1 MFQVF
6 FIQVSPAQ
14 GVKITR
20 FMACFG
26 IVKNVNVAIY
36 AHYAMSWTSM
46 IFDMNSCA
54 TVSQEILGKNLNH
67 KCFVRGGGGVV
78 GGWMVVRMLTFEKY
92 FLQYRCEKKKKEV
105 ETKGNGL
112 VSHRLTLA

>member
-36 AHYAMSWTSM
+36 AHCATSWTSM

-67 KCFVRGGGGVV
+67 KCFVCGGGRGGGWIDGCQNA
-78 GGWMVVRMLTFEKY
+78 Y
-92 FLQYRCEKKKKEV
+92 F
-105 ETKGNGL
+105 
-112 VSHRLTLA
+112 